1 MDLITDLIGYSA
13 SIVILLSFL
22 MKDVKRLRMI
32 NIIGCCLF
40 VAYGVLLDFSIPLIG
55 TNLSI
60 AVINM
65 VFLIKMKK
73 KTIQSDVSA

>member
-1 MDLITDLIGYSA
+1 MDYITDLTGYSA

-32 NIIGCCLF
+32 NIVGCCLF
-40 VAYGVLLDFSIPLIG
+40 VAYGILLDFSIPLIG
-55 TNLSI
+55 TNLAI
-60 AVINM
+60 AIINV

-73 KTIQSDVSA
+73 QTK